1 MNLNLL
7 KAFLTVAQEKSFSKA
22 AERLFIS
29 QPALSQN
36 IKQLERHFSVT
47 LLNRTPHDLTLT
59 AAGNILVKHAAGL
72 LSSAEQMEE
81 AMGAFTDS
89 FNKVI
94 SVGTTS
100 AVGGFA
106 VPCSIFIFKNE
117 HPAANIK
124 LKLGNRQQILEQL
137 DKNLFDIAI
146 VEGSKPRSILNS
158 TEIHREEMVVVAPN
172 KPEWKINGT
181 LSLPAFCASPFI
193 TREQGS
199 ATRSTIEKT
208 LQQAGMNLTNLN
220 IIMEL
225 DSVDSIKAAVEAGHG
240 ISILPR
246 IAVRKELYNHTLLP
260 LTVDT
265 LSFLQPVYVVHK
277 KKDLPIAGVKFCEFM
292 KSSNKGFC

>member
-158 TEIHREEMVVVAPN
+158 AEIHREEMVVVAPN

-265 LSFLQPVYVVHK
+265 LSFLQPVYVVHR
-277 KKDLPIAGVKFCEFM
+277 KKDLPD
-292 KSSNKGFC
+292 KGFC

>member
-7 KAFLTVAQEKSFSKA
+7 KAFLTVTQEKSFSKA

-36 IKQLERHFSVT
+36 IKQLERHFSVA

-59 AAGNILVKHAAGL
+59 DAGRILAEHAAAL
-72 LSSAEQMEE
+72 LSTAEQMEA
-81 AMGAFTDS
+81 AMSACTDS
-89 FNKVI
+89 FNKGI

-117 HPAANIK
+117 HPATSIS
-124 LKLGNRQQILEQL
+124 LKLGNRRQILSQL
-137 DKNLFDIAI
+137 NKNLFDIAI
-146 VEGSKPRSILNS
+146 VEGDKPAGIANA
-158 TEIHREEMVVVAPN
+158 TEIHQEEMVVVAPN
-172 KPEWKINGT
+172 KPEWTANAR
-181 LSLPAFCASPFI
+181 LSLSAFRTSPFI
-193 TREQGS
+193 IREPGS

-208 LQQAGMNLTNLN
+208 LRQAAMNLTDLN
-220 IIMEL
+220 IVMEL

-246 IAVRKELYNHTLLP
+246 IAVRKELYNHTLLS
-260 LTVDT
+260 LTVEQ
-265 LSFLQPVYVVHK
+265 LSFIQPVYIVHK
-277 KKDLPIAGVKFCEFM
+277 KKDLPIAGVRFCEFM
-292 KSSNKGFC
+292 KSSDKGFC

>member
-47 LLNRTPHDLTLT
+47 LLNRNPHDLTLT
-59 AAGNILVKHAAGL
+59 AAGNILAGHAAAL
-72 LSSAEQMEE
+72 LSSAEQMEA
-81 AMGAFTDS
+81 AMSAFTDS

-94 SVGTTS
+94 SVGTTT

-106 VPCSIFIFKNE
+106 VPCSIFIFKNKY
-117 HPAANIK
+117 PAANIK
-124 LKLGNRQQILEQL
+124 LKLGNRQQILDQL
-137 DKNLFDIAI
+137 ERNLFDIAI
-146 VEGSKPRSILNS
+146 VEGDKPRSILNA

-172 KPEWKINGT
+172 KPEWKINGK
-181 LSLPAFCASPFI
+181 LNISAFCASPFI
-193 TREQGS
+193 IREQGS
-199 ATRSTIEKT
+199 ATRSTIERT
-208 LQQAGMNLTNLN
+208 LQQAGMSLQDLN

-246 IAVRKELYNHTLLP
+246 IAVRKELYNRTLLP
-260 LTVDT
+260 LAVDM

-277 KKDLPIAGVKFCEFM
+277 KKDLPAAGAKFCEFM